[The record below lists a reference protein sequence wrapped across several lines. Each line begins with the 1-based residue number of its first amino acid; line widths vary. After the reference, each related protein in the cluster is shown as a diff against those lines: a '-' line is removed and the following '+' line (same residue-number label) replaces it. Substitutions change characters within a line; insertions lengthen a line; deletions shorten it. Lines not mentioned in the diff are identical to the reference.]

1 VDTIPQKELR
11 NDVSA
16 VLRRVEAGETLVI
29 TVAGRP
35 VAELSPTGRRRWVK
49 GSELVRIWSG
59 PTPRGLE
66 DELTQL
72 DAGLTDPFDQ

>member
-59 PTPRGLE
+59 PTLAVWMTNSPSS
-66 DELTQL
+66 TL
-72 DAGLTDPFDQ
+72 D

>member
-1 VDTIPQKELR
+1 
-11 NDVSA
+11 
-16 VLRRVEAGETLVI
+16 VI

-59 PTPRGLE
+59 PTPRGLD